1 MKRFGAQSNS
11 SNSTKNFP
19 PVDLVVDDSPV
30 HFIGPAT
37 QDNPLSHVRTRLMG
51 NVVFH
56 DRKIKWNRITLQLTG
71 KAGLKIQVPVASLP
85 QDAITGPADMTGTT
99 MLQTTITICQV
110 EKELI
115 FTGAPVIDFGL
126 HMPTH
131 LPPSIK
137 ANSAFV
143 EYTLVANFS
152 AGTFFKKYRIQ
163 RTVLIKRHYLPSPS
177 ALIPSVEHHGVREWF
192 EWSAEVPKAAS
203 AESGELVV
211 ALRWSVEKERVEV
224 DRVELA
230 LEELEA
236 YRFSIKS
243 GVHSLPPKVIKFPS
257 SLYHPPTFS
266 TSSETHF
273 IRTPLYLT
281 KSNKIV
287 QPLRMHTF
295 NPFLEISH
303 KCRITIHFTS
313 GSEAKPLQLEFP
325 MIITDCPSS
334 GPSDIGESGMDGLL
348 QEQRYQP
355 RARPGIGGDDAVSV
369 DLDLPVYTPAY
380 YEQQISTD

>member
-1 MKRFGAQSNS
+1 MA
-11 SNSTKNFP
+11 
-19 PVDLVVDDSPV
+19 
-30 HFIGPAT
+30 
-37 QDNPLSHVRTRLMG
+37 HVRTRLMG

-71 KAGLKIQVPVASLP
+71 KAGLKIQAPMSALP
-85 QDAITGPADMTGTT
+85 RDAITGPADMTGTT
-99 MLQTTITICQV
+99 ILQTTVTICEV

-115 FTGAPVIDFGL
+115 FTGAPIIDFGL

-137 ANSAFV
+137 ANHAFV

-152 AGTFFKKYRIQ
+152 AGSFFKKYRIQ
-163 RTVLIKRHYLPSPS
+163 RTVNVRRHYLPNLS
-177 ALIPSVEHHGVREWF
+177 ALIPSVEYHGVREWF

-203 AESGELVV
+203 AEVGELVV

-230 LEELEA
+230 LEELET

-243 GVHSLPPKVIKFPS
+243 GVHNLPPKVIRFPS
-257 SLYHPPTFS
+257 TTYHPPSFS

-273 IRTPLYLT
+273 IRTPLHLT
-281 KSNKIV
+281 QHQQLSTCKST
-287 QPLRMHTF
+287 QPVRMHTF

-303 KCRITIHFTS
+303 KCRLTIHFTP
-313 GSEAKPLQLEFP
+313 GSNAKPFSLEFP
-325 MIITDCPSS
+325 VIITDCPPTGTNVS
-334 GPSDIGESGMDGLL
+334 
-348 QEQRYQP
+348 QEEEEEEQQQQHQP
-355 RARPGIGGDDAVSV
+355 RARPGIGGDDAVTV
-369 DLDLPVYTPAY
+369 DLDLPEYTPR
-380 YEQQISTD
+380 YEQQLSVE

>member
-1 MKRFGAQSNS
+1 MKRFVGSDA
-11 SNSTKNFP
+11 KHLP
-19 PVDLVVDDSPV
+19 PVDLVVDDAPV
-30 HFIGPAT
+30 YFIGPAT
-37 QDNPLSHVRTRLMG
+37 RDNPMAHIRTRLMG

-71 KAGLKIQVPVASLP
+71 KAGLNIQAPVSSLP
-85 QDAITGPADMTGTT
+85 REAVQGDMNSGSTT
-99 MLQTTITICQV
+99 LQTTITVCEV

-126 HMPTH
+126 HLPTH

-137 ANSAFV
+137 AKHAFV

-152 AGTFFKKYRIQ
+152 AGSFFKKYRIQ
-163 RTVLIKRHYLPSPS
+163 RTVQVKRHYLPNPS

-230 LEELEA
+230 IEELET
-236 YRFSIKS
+236 YRFSTKS
-243 GVHSLPPKVIKFPS
+243 GVHNLPPKVIQFPS
-257 SLYHPPTFS
+257 TTYHPPTFS

-273 IRTPLYLT
+273 VRAPLHLT
-281 KSNKIV
+281 KTPKLL
-287 QPLRMHTF
+287 QPARCHHF
-295 NPFLEISH
+295 DPFLEISH
-303 KCRITIHFTS
+303 RCRLTIHFTA
-313 GSEAKPLQLEFP
+313 GSNAKPVELQFP
-325 MIITDCPSS
+325 VIVTDCPASAA
-334 GPSDIGESGMDGLL
+334 DTE
-348 QEQRYQP
+348 QERPPQR
-355 RARPGIGGDDAVSV
+355 RNVGGDDAVGV
-369 DLDLPVYTPAY
+369 DLDLPEYTPR
-380 YEQQISTD
+380 YEVSVE